1 MERELLIEIG
11 VEEMPAS
18 WLPALTEQLKRVV
31 EARLSEFRLSLAAPV
46 ETFSTPRRLTARVA
60 KLAERQEDLE
70 EILTG
75 PPVSAA
81 VDANGQPT
89 PAGLGFAKKQSVDF
103 AELTRIQTPKGEY
116 LAYNKRQR
124 GHAAVDVLADVLAGV
139 LRDLSFPKGMRW
151 DAELAD
157 GRGELFFGRPI
168 RWLLFLY
175 GGRVVPFTIG
185 RSALARGGTVA
196 DVDSEA
202 VTYGH
207 RFLATSGRPGRSI
220 KVRHF
225 DEYRAKLSEHFV
237 ILDRDERRDRIRR
250 ELELHARRLGGRVRQ
265 GHGLL
270 LDEVPDLVEYPSV
283 IAGTYDP
290 AFLALPEEV
299 LTTTMIHHQHYFP
312 IVDDAGKLK
321 PAFLAV
327 TNADPQDGGRG
338 IATNAERVLTAR
350 LRDARFFW
358 DADRR
363 IPLEDRLERLDT
375 VVFHKKAGSYRDK
388 SRRIEALARWIA
400 SDVLRD
406 PEAADHAATAARLA
420 KTDLTTDMVR
430 EFTELQGVMGG
441 LYAREAGQPEPIW
454 KAVYYQYLPVGVEAD
469 APPTRAQ
476 LGAAAVTWTA
486 VAVAD
491 KLDTIVTSFA
501 AGERPTGSRDPFGLR
516 RNAQAVVKIL
526 IDLPELTGLDVAP
539 SLGELIGRAAMS
551 AGGEAPRDSAPSESE
566 ARQALGVG
574 PQRPS
579 TSSGRPEPAEGR
591 KEKKDD
597 EWPVALAVF
606 MIERVRYVLGERGV
620 PIETVRAVTHQ
631 EDVRPLRA
639 RRVAEALE
647 ASRASADFQALAVL
661 FKRVKNIA
669 KELTEETGGQRSK
682 ARGQGPEA
690 RITVDRS
697 ALTEPAERALLAEL
711 DKRRPAIEQAA
722 GSGDYRRAFAEI
734 AGLQPVVD
742 RFFTDV
748 FVMVDDVRLR
758 TARLTLMAE
767 LRDLVV
773 NLADISEVVPQES

>member
-18 WLPALTEQLKRVV
+18 WLPGLTDQLKRVV
-31 EARLSEFRLSLAAPV
+31 EARLAEFRLNLAAPV

-60 KLAERQEDLE
+60 RLAERQEDLE
-70 EILTG
+70 EVLTG

-81 VDANGQPT
+81 VDASGQPT
-89 PAGLGFAKKQSVDF
+89 PAGLGFARKQGIEF
-103 AELTRIQTPKGEY
+103 AELTRVSTPKGEY

-139 LRDLSFPKGMRW
+139 LRDLSFPKTMHW
-151 DAELAD
+151 DAELSD
-157 GRGELFFGRPI
+157 GRGEFVFGRPI

-185 RSALARGGTVA
+185 RSALARGASVV

-225 DEYRAKLSEHFV
+225 DEYRAKLAEHFV

-250 ELELHARRLGGRVRQ
+250 ELELHARRLGGRVKQ
-265 GHGLL
+265 AHGL

-290 AFLALPEEV
+290 SFLTLPEEV

-312 IVDDAGKLK
+312 VVDEEGKLK

-327 TNADPQDGGRG
+327 TNADPQDGGRA
-338 IATNAERVLTAR
+338 IATNSERVLTAR

-363 IPLEDRLERLDT
+363 TRLEDRLGRLDA
-375 VVFHKKAGSYRDK
+375 VVFHKKAGSYREK
-388 SRRIEALARWIA
+388 TGRVEALARWIA
-400 SDVLRD
+400 GDVFRS
-406 PEAADHAATAARLA
+406 PEAAEAAATAARLA
-420 KTDLTTDMVR
+420 KTDLATDMVR

-441 LYAREAGQPEPIW
+441 LYAREEGQPEQTW
-454 KAVYYQYLPVGVEAD
+454 KAIYYQYLPIGVETD
-469 APPTRAQ
+469 APPTRGQ
-476 LGAAAVTWTA
+476 LGAAAVSWAA
-486 VAVAD
+486 VALAD
-491 KLDTIVTSFA
+491 KLDTTVALFA

-516 RNAQAVVKIL
+516 RNAQGVVKIL
-526 IDLPELTGLDVAP
+526 IDLPELTGLDVTPSVGELVDRAVSVGVKTDGASTAP
-539 SLGELIGRAAMS
+539 SG
-551 AGGEAPRDSAPSESE
+551 SE
-566 ARQALGVG
+566 ARQAVGVG
-574 PQRPS
+574 PHRKQKNDDA
-579 TSSGRPEPAEGR
+579 SS
-591 KEKKDD
+591 
-597 EWPVALAVF
+597 AVSAF
-606 MIERVRYVLGERGV
+606 LLDRVRYVLGERGI
-620 PIETVRAVTHQ
+620 PIETVRAATHQ
-631 EDVRPLRA
+631 ADVRPLRA
-639 RRVAEALE
+639 RRVAQALE

-669 KELTEETGGQRSK
+669 KELSPDAGGGG
-682 ARGQGPEA
+682 AEA
-690 RITVDRS
+690 RKLDRA

-711 DKRRPAIEQAA
+711 DRRRPAIEQASA
-722 GSGDYRRAFAEI
+722 SVDYRRAFTEI
-734 AGLQPVVD
+734 AALRAAVD
-742 RFFTDV
+742 KFFTDV

-758 TARLTLMAE
+758 NARLTLMAE
-767 LRDLVV
+767 LRDLVL
-773 NLADISEVVPQES
+773 NLADISEVVPQEQ

>member
-11 VEEMPAS
+11 VEELPAS
-18 WLPALTEQLKRVV
+18 WLPGLTDQLKRVV
-31 EARLSEFRLSLAAPV
+31 EARLAEFRLNLAAPV

-70 EILTG
+70 EVLTG

-81 VDANGQPT
+81 VDASGQPT
-89 PAGLGFAKKQSVDF
+89 PAGIGFARKQSVEF
-103 AELTRIQTPKGEY
+103 AELTRVQTPKGEY
-116 LAYNKRQR
+116 LAFNKRQR
-124 GHAAVDVLADVLAGV
+124 GHAAVDVLSDVLAGV
-139 LRDLSFPKGMRW
+139 LRDLSFPKAMRW
-151 DAELAD
+151 DAELPD
-157 GRGELFFGRPI
+157 GRGELVFGRPI

-185 RSALARGGTVA
+185 RSALARGASVA

-225 DEYRAKLSEHFV
+225 DEYRAKLAEHFV
-237 ILDRDERRDRIRR
+237 MLDRDERRDRIRR
-250 ELELHARRLGGRVRQ
+250 ELELHARRLGGRVRPA
-265 GHGLL
+265 HGL

-290 AFLALPEEV
+290 AFLTLPEEV

-312 IVDDAGKLK
+312 VVDEDGKLK

-338 IATNAERVLTAR
+338 IATNSERVLTAR

-363 IPLEDRLERLDT
+363 TRLEDRLERLDT
-375 VVFHKKAGSYRDK
+375 VVFHKKAGSYREK
-388 SRRIEALARWIA
+388 TSRIEALATWIA
-400 SDVLRD
+400 SDVLRSPD
-406 PEAADHAATAARLA
+406 AAGAAATAARLA
-420 KTDLTTDMVR
+420 KTDLATDMVR

-441 LYAREAGQPEPIW
+441 LYAREEGQPEQVW
-454 KAVYYQYLPVGVEAD
+454 KAIYYQYLPIGVEAD
-469 APPTRAQ
+469 APPARAQ
-476 LGAAAVTWTA
+476 LGAAAVSWAA
-486 VAVAD
+486 VALAD
-491 KLDTIVTSFA
+491 KLDTIVSLFA

-516 RNAQAVVKIL
+516 RNAQGIVKIL

-539 SLGELIGRAAMS
+539 SLGELTGSAAS
-551 AGGEAPRDSAPSESE
+551 EANRGKAHRNSAPSESG

-591 KEKKDD
+591 KETNDD
-597 EWPVALAVF
+597 PLSAVSAF
-606 MIERVRYVLGERGV
+606 FVERVRYVLGERGV

-631 EDVRPLRA
+631 SDVSPLGA

-669 KELTEETGGQRSK
+669 KELSAEVGGR
-682 ARGQGPEA
+682 GPEA
-690 RITVDRS
+690 GTLDRK
-697 ALTEPAERALLAEL
+697 ALTEPAERALLEEL
-711 DKRRPAIEQAA
+711 DKRRPAIEQASA
-722 GSGDYRRAFAEI
+722 SGDYRRAFTEI
-734 AGLQPVVD
+734 AALRPAVD

-758 TARLTLMAE
+758 TARLTLTAE
-767 LRDLVV
+767 LRDLVL